1 MMSKT
6 FSRVLWVLA
15 GVLLILA
22 GVLCMSRPAV
32 ALEAISL
39 YLGVPMLVSGVVD
52 LIVYARGR
60 NYMFGSGWLLVEGIL
75 TVILSLF
82 LLFNQAFTA
91 LTLPFVFGM
100 WLLFTGVSQ
109 VVGSLDLHH
118 LGVRGWG
125 WFTAIGVIMAL
136 AGFFSFLNPV
146 GGMVTLGALTG
157 ILLLLEGV
165 AAILRAVLFGRDFP

>member
-39 YLGVPMLVSGVVD
+39 YLGVSMLVSGVVD

-109 VVGSLDLHH
+109 VVGSLGLHH

-165 AAILRAVLFGRDFP
+165 AAILRAVLSGRFFR